1 MIARGGRARP
11 AVLRLRG
18 LAAAAIA
25 ALILAACSQAP
36 PPTEFPGGIAIPAAA
51 TDVREHIDDQLRTMT
66 AYYRFDLPPAQLP
79 ALVVALHCRLGDVG
93 HGARAAERGDPAW
106 YAPRPDRAHRRCE
119 SRIAHWMYEL
129 DVDVSRPDRYT
140 VYLSASS

>member
-11 AVLRLRG
+11 AVPRLRG

-25 ALILAACSQAP
+25 ALILAACSREP
-36 PPTEFPGGIAIPAAA
+36 PPTEFPGGIAIPSGAS
-51 TDVREHIDDQLRTMT
+51 DVREHIDDQLRTMT

-79 ALVVALHCRLGDVG
+79 ALAVALHCPLGEVG
-93 HGARAAERGDPAW
+93 HGARAAQKGDPPW
-106 YAPRPDRAHRRCE
+106 FAPRPAQAHRSCE
-119 SRIAHWMYEL
+119 SQIAHWMYEL
-129 DVDVSRPDRYT
+129 EVDVSRPDRYT